1 MAMRVKLAYSPCPN
15 DTFMFH
21 ALINGLVDT
30 EGIEFD
36 VTLADVEVLNENSIN
51 NQYDVTKM
59 SFHAF
64 FYRKGLYSML
74 RCGSAF
80 GIDGGPILVKRK
92 DTLKI
97 DYWKDKV
104 VATPGAFTTGA
115 LLFYAENGVC
125 KKFEHMIFSDV
136 EKAVLSGIV
145 DAGVLIHE
153 GRFTY
158 KEKGL
163 ELIRDFGADWK
174 KRMKVPLPLGGIA
187 VRKDLGIDFEA
198 KMNRVLRR
206 SIEYAIE
213 HPGASIEYIAENA
226 QEISEEV
233 QHKHIDMFV
242 NKYSLDWGENGEKAV
257 STLYGIFES
266 VKDLY
271 VKDALR

>member
-1 MAMRVKLAYSPCPN
+1 MRVKLAYSPCPN

-97 DYWKDKV
+97 D
-104 VATPGAFTTGA
+104 
-115 LLFYAENGVC
+115 
-125 KKFEHMIFSDV
+125 
-136 EKAVLSGIV
+136 
-145 DAGVLIHE
+145 
-153 GRFTY
+153 
-158 KEKGL
+158 
-163 ELIRDFGADWK
+163 
-174 KRMKVPLPLGGIA
+174 
-187 VRKDLGIDFEA
+187 
-198 KMNRVLRR
+198 
-206 SIEYAIE
+206 
-213 HPGASIEYIAENA
+213 
-226 QEISEEV
+226 
-233 QHKHIDMFV
+233 
-242 NKYSLDWGENGEKAV
+242 
-257 STLYGIFES
+257 
-266 VKDLY
+266 
-271 VKDALR
+271 